1 MSLQQRKLKFKPR
14 MKLNN
19 NIYTYINKLCY
30 FSFKL
35 LITNNKC
42 VVPGNIHTPS
52 KDGIF
57 LGMPPPFGKFQV
69 NFILF
74 FKNLGLSNPP
84 PLNIQYLIYLTVNE

>member
-14 MKLNN
+14 IKLNH

-84 PLNIQYLIYLTVNE
+84 PLQNFQ